1 MRRLLWPLGLAAV
14 LSSPMV
20 VAQPRP
26 DPVPIPIL
34 DQVPAAGGP
43 LTLESALAMAAA
55 GNPALA
61 AAAKEAEA
69 LQGGVVQARVLP
81 NPDIAFAV
89 EDTRRDSRTTSVE
102 LGIPIELGGK
112 RSARILAAE
121 RAQTVAVAE
130 FTRSRAELR
139 AATVAAFFDLLIA
152 QEGVALA
159 TGSAQVAARAADIA
173 ARRVAAGKVPPLE
186 ETRARVE
193 RANADLEVETAQAR
207 LQEARRALGSLW
219 GEPDPRFG
227 QAVGSL
233 DVLPARAPVD
243 ALLRE
248 LEQAP
253 ELAAH
258 RLEIERR
265 DAVIGVERVSAD
277 LGQQVRKGQVLAVIA
292 STSLSDLRSELL
304 AARKREDLA
313 EETFVREKKLWEERV
328 SAEQDYLQ
336 ARTAREEARIA
347 VQNAAQKLLA
357 VGAAGQAPALNQYE
371 LRQASAQLELARRSA
386 DTLRGAVLPGA
397 RDAYEAATRGFE
409 AGKSGFLDVLDA
421 QRTLFQAR
429 IRYLAVLADTYQAAI
444 AIDRV
449 LGR

>member
-1 MRRLLWPLGLAAV
+1 
-14 LSSPMV
+14 
-20 VAQPRP
+20 
-26 DPVPIPIL
+26 
-34 DQVPAAGGP
+34 
-43 LTLESALAMAAA
+43 
-55 GNPALA
+55 
-61 AAAKEAEA
+61 
-69 LQGGVVQARVLP
+69 
-81 NPDIAFAV
+81 
-89 EDTRRDSRTTSVE
+89 
-102 LGIPIELGGK
+102 
-112 RSARILAAE
+112 
-121 RAQTVAVAE
+121 
-130 FTRSRAELR
+130 
-139 AATVAAFFDLLIA
+139 
-152 QEGVALA
+152 
-159 TGSAQVAARAADIA
+159 
-173 ARRVAAGKVPPLE
+173 
-186 ETRARVE
+186 
-193 RANADLEVETAQAR
+193 VETAQAR

-265 DAVIGVERVSAD
+265 DAVIGVERSKRYPDVRLTAGTQRNNELGRNQTLLGVSIPLPLFDRNQGNLYEATVRAD
-277 LGQQVRKGQVLAVIA
+277 QARDVHRAMQVRLAH
-292 STSLSDLRSELL
+292 
-304 AARKREDLA
+304 
-313 EETFVREKKLWEERV
+313 
-328 SAEQDYLQ
+328 
-336 ARTAREEARIA
+336 
-347 VQNAAQKLLA
+347 
-357 VGAAGQAPALNQYE
+357 E

>member
-1 MRRLLWPLGLAAV
+1 MRRLLWPLGLAAA
-14 LSSPMV
+14 LSSPMAA
-20 VAQPRP
+20 AQPRP
-26 DPVPIPIL
+26 DPVPVSVPVL

-89 EDTRRDSRTTSVE
+89 EDARRDSRTTSVE

-130 FTRSRAELR
+130 FTRARAQLR

-159 TGSAQVAARAADIA
+159 NGSAQVAARAADIA

-193 RANADLEVETAQAR
+193 RANADLEVEAARAR
-207 LQEARRALGSLW
+207 LQEARRTLGSLW

-265 DAVIGVERVSAD
+265 DAVVGVERSKRYPDVRLTAGTQRNNELGRNQTLLGVSIPLPLFDRNQGNLYEATVRAD
-277 LGQQVRKGQVLAVIA
+277 QARDVHRALQVRLA
-292 STSLSDLRSELL
+292 
-304 AARKREDLA
+304 
-313 EETFVREKKLWEERV
+313 
-328 SAEQDYLQ
+328 Q
-336 ARTAREEARIA
+336 
-347 VQNAAQKLLA
+347 
-357 VGAAGQAPALNQYE
+357 E
-371 LRQASAQLELARRSA
+371 LRQASAQLELARKSA
-386 DTLRGAVLPGA
+386 DALRGTVLPGA
-397 RDAYEAATRGFE
+397 REAYEAATRGFE

>member
-265 DAVIGVERVSAD
+265 DAVIGVERSKRYPD
-277 LGQQVRKGQVLAVIA
+277 VR
-292 STSLSDLRSELL
+292 L
-304 AARKREDLA
+304 AAGTQQRVGAQPDPAGRIDSA
-313 EETFVREKKLWEERV
+313 AAVRPQPGQPIRGHG
-328 SAEQDYLQ
+328 
-336 ARTAREEARIA
+336 ARRPGARCASRHA
-347 VQNAAQKLLA
+347 GPAGPRAAAGFRA
-357 VGAAGQAPALNQYE
+357 VGAG
-371 LRQASAQLELARRSA
+371 AQERRHAARR
-386 DTLRGAVLPGA
+386 GAA
-397 RDAYEAATRGFE
+397 RRTRC
-409 AGKSGFLDVLDA
+409 L
-421 QRTLFQAR
+421 
-429 IRYLAVLADTYQAAI
+429 
-444 AIDRV
+444 
-449 LGR
+449 